1 MSLLMACWSTSH
13 DRNLMTVA
21 SAWTLGDIEIA
32 WVMLGNVME
41 STGGDD
47 KYSETIG
54 RASAVLIM
62 HGDVMAVHENR

>member
-62 HGDVMAVHENR
+62 HGDVMAVHGSR